1 MVQTPILASII
12 DAGVI
17 FLFRWSLDDT
27 VESVMAA
34 AVIALNSLLVNQA
47 DEVCITVLSHEGL
60 KVFLNIWL
68 FKNVV

>member
-27 VESVMAA
+27 VESVLAA

-47 DEVCITVLSHEGL
+47 DEVCDAVLSLHL
-60 KVFLNIWL
+60 TLNARVL
-68 FKNVV
+68 SLHLTSC